1 MLRATPTHFLLRY
14 DPAAHA
20 ALVRGLCEEVTR
32 VGVFLEQLRLVHRNL
47 SLDNLVVVVP
57 PVALLPLLRNPAH
70 ESGGNGH
77 GGTGNAH
84 GAGGGVTAGGVR
96 VKLTGFTEARSFS
109 RKKTMT
115 VKLRCTNSRT
125 LLVFRGM
132 EHLAPEV
139 INGCVRLCVCACD

>member
-1 MLRATPTHFLLRY
+1 M
-14 DPAAHA
+14 
-20 ALVRGLCEEVTR
+20 
-32 VGVFLEQLRLVHRNL
+32 GVFLEQHRLVHRNL
-47 SLDNLVVVVP
+47 SLDNLVVTTG
-57 PVALLPLLRNPAH
+57 H
-70 ESGGNGH
+70 ESGGYGH
-77 GGTGNAH
+77 GQARGD
-84 GAGGGVTAGGVR
+84 GAGVASGGVR

-139 INGCVRLCVCACD
+139 INGCVTLRCLALRYAHALPLVWSRA